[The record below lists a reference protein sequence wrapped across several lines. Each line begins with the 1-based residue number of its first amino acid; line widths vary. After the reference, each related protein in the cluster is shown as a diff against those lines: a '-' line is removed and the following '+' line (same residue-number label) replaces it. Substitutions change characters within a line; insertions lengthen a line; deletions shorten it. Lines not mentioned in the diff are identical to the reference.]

1 MDAKRFQLPIAGLLI
16 AIGLYLLGWTLSHAL
31 LEIKDKD
38 RIVTVKGLAEK
49 EVSADKVIWPLAFKE
64 IGNDMISMYDELN
77 RKNQIIIT
85 FLKNNGITENEISLS
100 APQIIDMKAERYS
113 NIQSPY
119 RYNITSVITVTSG
132 QIDRVRK
139 LMDKQA
145 DLLKLGVA
153 ITGGE
158 YQYSPQFFFTK
169 LNEIK
174 PGMIE
179 EATKNARSSAEKF
192 AKDSDSELGKIK
204 RANQGQFIIEDRDV
218 NTPYIKSVRVVTTVD
233 YYLED

>member
-1 MDAKRFQLPIAGLLI
+1 M
-16 AIGLYLLGWTLSHAL
+16 
-31 LEIKDKD
+31 
-38 RIVTVKGLAEK
+38 
-49 EVSADKVIWPLAFKE
+49 IWPLAFKE

-77 RKNQIIIT
+77 RKNQIIET
-85 FLKNNGITENEISLS
+85 FLKNNGITDNEISLS

-113 NIQSPY
+113 NTQSPY

>member
-1 MDAKRFQLPIAGLLI
+1 
-16 AIGLYLLGWTLSHAL
+16 
-31 LEIKDKD
+31 
-38 RIVTVKGLAEK
+38 
-49 EVSADKVIWPLAFKE
+49 
-64 IGNDMISMYDELN
+64 MISMYDELN
-77 RKNQIIIT
+77 RKNQIIVT
-85 FLKNNGITENEISLS
+85 FLKNNGITDNEISLS

-113 NIQSPY
+113 NTQSPY

-158 YQYSPQFFFTK
+158 YQYNPQFFFTK

>member
-1 MDAKRFQLPIAGLLI
+1 MDSKRFQLPIAGLLI
-16 AIGLYLLGWTLSHAL
+16 AIGLYLLGWTLSHAMKV
-31 LEIKDKD
+31 IKDRD
-38 RIVTVKGLAEK
+38 RVVTVKGLAEK
-49 EVSADKVIWPLAFKE
+49 EVPADKVIWPLAFKE

-77 RKNQIIIT
+77 RKNQIIVT
-85 FLKNNGITENEISLS
+85 FLKNNGITDNEISLS

-113 NIQSPY
+113 NTQSPY

>member
-1 MDAKRFQLPIAGLLI
+1 MDSKRFQLTIAGLLI
-16 AIGLYLLGWTLSHAL
+16 AIWLYLLGWTLSHAL
-31 LEIKDKD
+31 TEIKDRD
-38 RIVTVKGLAEK
+38 RVVTVKGLAEK
-49 EVSADKVIWPLAFKE
+49 EVPADKVIWPLAFKE

-77 RKNQIIIT
+77 RKNQIIVT
-85 FLKNNGITENEISLS
+85 FLKNNGITDNEISLS

-113 NIQSPY
+113 NTQSPY
-119 RYNITSVITVTSG
+119 RYKITSVITVTSG

>member
-1 MDAKRFQLPIAGLLI
+1 MDSKRFQLPIAGLLI

-31 LEIKDKD
+31 TEIKDRD
-38 RIVTVKGLAEK
+38 RVVTVKGLAEK
-49 EVSADKVIWPLAFKE
+49 EVPADKVIWPLAF
-64 IGNDMISMYDELN
+64 N
-77 RKNQIIIT
+77 RKNQIIVT
-85 FLKNNGITENEISLS
+85 FLKNNGITDNEISLS

-113 NIQSPY
+113 NTQSPY

>member
-1 MDAKRFQLPIAGLLI
+1 MDSKRFQLPIAGLLI
-16 AIGLYLLGWTLSHAL
+16 AIGLYLLGRTLSHAL
-31 LEIKDKD
+31 TEIKDRD
-38 RIVTVKGLAEK
+38 RVVTVKGLAEK
-49 EVSADKVIWPLAFKE
+49 EVPADKVIWPLAFKE

-77 RKNQIIIT
+77 RKNQIIVT
-85 FLKNNGITENEISLS
+85 FLKNNGITDNEISLS

-113 NIQSPY
+113 NTQSPY

>member
-1 MDAKRFQLPIAGLLI
+1 MDSKRFQLPIAGLLI

-31 LEIKDKD
+31 TEIKDRD
-38 RIVTVKGLAEK
+38 RVVTVKGLAEK
-49 EVSADKVIWPLAFKE
+49 EVPADKVIWPLAFKE

-77 RKNQIIIT
+77 RKNQIIVT
-85 FLKNNGITENEISLS
+85 FLKNNGISLS

-113 NIQSPY
+113 NTQSPY

>member
-1 MDAKRFQLPIAGLLI
+1 MDSKRFQLPIAGLLI

-31 LEIKDKD
+31 TEIKDRD
-38 RIVTVKGLAEK
+38 RVVTVKGLAEK
-49 EVSADKVIWPLAFKE
+49 EVPADKVIWPLAFKE

-77 RKNQIIIT
+77 RKNQIIET
-85 FLKNNGITENEISLS
+85 FLKNNGITDNEISLS
-100 APQIIDMKAERYS
+100 APQTIDMKAERYS
-113 NIQSPY
+113 NTQSPY

>member
-1 MDAKRFQLPIAGLLI
+1 MDSKRFQLPIAGLLI

-31 LEIKDKD
+31 TEIKDRD
-38 RIVTVKGLAEK
+38 RVVTVKGLAEK
-49 EVSADKVIWPLAFKE
+49 EVPADNVIWPLAFKE

-77 RKNQIIIT
+77 RKNQIIVT
-85 FLKNNGITENEISLS
+85 FLKNNGITDNEISLS

-113 NIQSPY
+113 NTQSPY